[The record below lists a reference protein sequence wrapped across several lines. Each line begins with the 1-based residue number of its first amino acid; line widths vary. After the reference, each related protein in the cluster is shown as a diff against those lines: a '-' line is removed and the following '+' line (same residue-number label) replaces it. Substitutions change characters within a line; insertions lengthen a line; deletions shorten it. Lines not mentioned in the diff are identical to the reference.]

1 MWSQGTHR
9 VLKSQEI
16 RMSVI
21 YLHYHHITC
30 TLGHHHNGFMATGA
44 HYGDDRNKV
53 CNIQECTF
61 KMIKEILSI
70 TFKLLEIYIL
80 LDAYFKW

>member
-1 MWSQGTHR
+1 
-9 VLKSQEI
+9 
-16 RMSVI
+16 
-21 YLHYHHITC
+21 
-30 TLGHHHNGFMATGA
+30 MATGA